1 MPKYKSK
8 IERKIDALLTIT
20 DTLCT
25 HIYPRATSIT
35 LPLPMLFNVLFCF
48 YCYRSTIR
56 FFLLLERKCPEKR
69 NLVFWCVRNRFPWLI
84 HTNAFVQTT
93 CTDTLQVLCDPV
105 KTVQHR
111 NTVVVRVWGCSYMY
125 SCELENGKRVTYG
138 GWKLM
143 LLSAESFVEKRF
155 GSFLIFPS
163 LWDVSWLAEL
173 WLFRS

>member
-1 MPKYKSK
+1 MCFS
-8 IERKIDALLTIT
+8 A
-20 DTLCT
+20 
-25 HIYPRATSIT
+25 SIVIVV
-35 LPLPMLFNVLFCF
+35 PLGSFCCLKENVLK
-48 YCYRSTIR
+48 SVIW
-56 FFLLLERKCPEKR
+56 FLVRAQPFSMTHTHQRLRTVYMYWYSSGALWSRKP
-69 NLVFWCVRNRFPWLI
+69 
-84 HTNAFVQTT
+84 
-93 CTDTLQVLCDPV
+93 
-105 KTVQHR
+105 VQHR

-155 GSFLIFPS
+155 GSFLIFPC

>member
-1 MPKYKSK
+1 MCFSAS
-8 IERKIDALLTIT
+8 IVILIV
-20 DTLCT
+20 
-25 HIYPRATSIT
+25 RAVLGSFCC
-35 LPLPMLFNVLFCF
+35 LKENVLKKRKFG
-48 YCYRSTIR
+48 
-56 FFLLLERKCPEKR
+56 FLY
-69 NLVFWCVRNRFPWLI
+69 VRNHFTWLM
-84 HTNAFVQTT
+84 HSNAFAQTT
-93 CTDTLQVLCDPV
+93 WVDTLQVLCDPV

-155 GSFLIFPS
+155 GSFLIFPY